1 MATAMLKIDLF
12 FKAYIVVPFDSNYK
26 KVIMKA
32 GTVYFL
38 SMTTRGNFIDKQVKQ
53 I

>member
-1 MATAMLKIDLF
+1 
-12 FKAYIVVPFDSNYK
+12 
-26 KVIMKA
+26 MKA